1 MEKTMIKRIVLIL
14 CAFLLLVAF
23 YACEGAVETIV
34 TTQTT
39 TAAATTT
46 TTKRQDPTTTTTT
59 TRPSTTEPPVSMP
72 NDKTAWANYIV
83 DENYNYIADRLTKT
97 QKTNVKNMCA
107 AVGCK
112 VVFEANY
119 TKVTD
124 AKKNVVYYSKDFGE
138 DTIIRE
144 PQFGVLTLAKRA
156 GDETVFVY
164 KGSTIFNFMS
174 YIKHVEA
181 DGFCFSAVSSADY
194 MKGEGIFVGTDESGN
209 SVIIQFTGDMV
220 VIALTEVKK

>member
-1 MEKTMIKRIVLIL
+1 MLKRIALIL
-14 CAFLLLVAF
+14 CTFALLVAF
-23 YACEGAVETIV
+23 YACESTVETIV
-34 TTQTT
+34 TTHTT
-39 TAAATTT
+39 VATTT
-46 TTKRQDPTTTTTT
+46 TTTTRQDPTTTTTT
-59 TRPSTTEPPVSMP
+59 APPSTTEPPVSMP

-112 VVFEANY
+112 VVFEKDY

-144 PQFGVLTLAKRA
+144 PQFGVLTLAKRS
-156 GDETVFVY
+156 GNETVFVY
-164 KGSTIFNFMS
+164 KGTTIFNFIS
-174 YIKHVEA
+174 YMKHVEA
-181 DGFCFSAVSSADY
+181 DGFCFSAVSSTDY
-194 MKGEGIFVGTDESGN
+194 IKGEGIFVGSDEDGS
-209 SVIIQFTGDMV
+209 SVIIQFTGDMI